1 MKVDASSLLR
11 IDFDSGIEK
20 LAGSQLQGSWQLP
33 AELARLAIAAGAS
46 SVDFD
51 LEPRHLSI
59 FAPGARLDRRTIADF
74 ASLLD
79 RRLEAAD
86 RHRAMVDL
94 EERGAFVLSAIASSS
109 LRSMRFT
116 QGGDDGLKLALTA
129 GGELVVH
136 LPPSDA
142 AEAIPDIRFSVEG
155 LAMDA
160 SRAAEWLRR
169 AGRFS
174 PVSISIDGAP
184 ISHGFRKPLIQKRL
198 ELRSKKVL
206 PPSPALPT
214 AVAISRLGS
223 TPRLWLLRHGIIA
236 THATVPGYPAFE
248 AAVEMAAL
256 DPSPV
261 GDDEPTESSGD
272 ERAGHPTGEALREAL
287 GPYLESLIDASV
299 RLMIRLGEHA
309 SAHEGDFPEKFR
321 ARVARL
327 LLRSAL
333 KRRRLSEVS
342 GVRIFPL
349 FDAHGKRM
357 VSIDLVGRLVRVE
370 EGGACTLD
378 AVSPK
383 DDPERY
389 ILAGRRVLAISGGER
404 ALLGELLSVVFSQ
417 PPASARRSVRQWLIA
432 WAARRLPRLRTLGP
446 PVAESALSPAER
458 GFLSRLTS
466 AAAEGS
472 LAGAEFRAG
481 GGKVQRDGEGRLL
494 LPRDSD
500 IVRAC
505 IRATE
510 SDPSWLYPAVVALS
524 AGGELPGSEMRRQ
537 WFARLERA

>member
-1 MKVDASSLLR
+1 MKIDASSLLS

-59 FAPGARLDRRTIADF
+59 VAPGARLDRRTIADF
-74 ASLLD
+74 GSLLD

-94 EERGAFVLSAIASSS
+94 EERGAFVLSAIASSP
-109 LRSMRFT
+109 LRSMSLT
-116 QGGDDGLKLALTA
+116 QGGDDGLNLALTA
-129 GGELVVH
+129 AGELVVH
-136 LPPSDA
+136 LPPADA
-142 AEAIPDIRFSVEG
+142 AEASSDIRISVDG

-160 SRAAEWLRR
+160 GRAAEWLRR

-174 PVSISIDGAP
+174 PVPISIDGAR
-184 ISHGFRKPLIQKRL
+184 ISHGFHKSLIEKRL
-198 ELRSKKVL
+198 ELRSKKIL
-206 PPSPALPT
+206 PPAPALPA
-214 AVAISRLGS
+214 AVAISRYGS

-256 DPSPV
+256 DPRPV
-261 GDDEPTESSGD
+261 GDEEAADSPGEKRT
-272 ERAGHPTGEALREAL
+272 GHPTGEALREAL

-299 RLMIRLGEHA
+299 CLMIKLGEHA
-309 SAHEGDFPEKFR
+309 GSREGTFPEKIR

-349 FDAHGKRM
+349 FDAEGKRL

-383 DDPERY
+383 DGPERY
-389 ILAGRRVLAISGGER
+389 IVAGRRVLAISGSER

-417 PPASARRSVRQWLIA
+417 PPARARQSLKQWLIA
-432 WAARRLPRLRTLGP
+432 ATARRLPRLRTLGP
-446 PVAESALSPAER
+446 PVPDAALSPEER
-458 GFLSRLTS
+458 GFLSRL
-466 AAAEGS
+466 AGAGEGS
-472 LAGAEFRAG
+472 FADAEFRAG
-481 GGKVQRDGEGRLL
+481 GGKVRRDSDGKLL

-500 IVRAC
+500 IVRVGV
-505 IRATE
+505 RAAE

-524 AGGELPGSEMRRQ
+524 ADGELPGSDLRRQ